1 MRKKCQINNTVGKYK
16 KRMIICFI
24 YEVSVMGI
32 EELRITI
39 CKSIKMHFSHYSA
52 EASITD
58 NTPSV

>member
-1 MRKKCQINNTVGKYK
+1 
-16 KRMIICFI
+16 MIICFI

-39 CKSIKMHFSHYSA
+39 CKSIKIPFSHYSA